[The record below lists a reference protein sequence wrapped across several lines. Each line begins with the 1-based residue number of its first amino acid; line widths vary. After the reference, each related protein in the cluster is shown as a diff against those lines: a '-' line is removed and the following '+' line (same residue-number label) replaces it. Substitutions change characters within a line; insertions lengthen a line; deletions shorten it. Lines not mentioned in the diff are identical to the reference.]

1 MKDETTLVKAG
12 KVFSKYTR
20 VKPGND
26 ADLKLSMGI
35 DTITV
40 EGEDMVI
47 LKDSVLSTLNG
58 ISTTSQNPDRAVA
71 LIDLMFADKELYN
84 TMVFGIENQDY
95 KKVSENRIEPLEG
108 GYSFYAW
115 MLGNQFNAYIL
126 PGQIDT
132 IWEETQKNN
141 EAARAEE
148 LITFF
153 FNREPVETQLAQIS
167 SIVQE
172 YEPILVSGLDDPD
185 KVLPA

>member
-1 MKDETTLVKAG
+1 
-12 KVFSKYTR
+12 
-20 VKPGND
+20 
-26 ADLKLSMGI
+26 
-35 DTITV
+35 
-40 EGEDMVI
+40 
-47 LKDSVLSTLNG
+47 
-58 ISTTSQNPDRAVA
+58 
-71 LIDLMFADKELYN
+71 
-84 TMVFGIENQDY
+84 
-95 KKVSENRIEPLEG
+95 
-108 GYSFYAW
+108 

-185 KVLPA
+185 KVVAGMREKLKAAGIDDVIAEMQKQIDAWRTSK